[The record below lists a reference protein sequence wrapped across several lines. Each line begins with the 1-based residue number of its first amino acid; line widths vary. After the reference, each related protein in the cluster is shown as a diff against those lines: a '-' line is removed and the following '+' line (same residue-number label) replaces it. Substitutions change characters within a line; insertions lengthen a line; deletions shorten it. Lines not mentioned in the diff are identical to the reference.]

1 MLKDIKGIHE
11 RLWMV
16 VIAAG
21 GKTLFHCADKRKW
34 KSSIFIA
41 REPGFLVK
49 LLLSN

>member
-1 MLKDIKGIHE
+1 
-11 RLWMV
+11 MV

-21 GKTLFHCADKRKW
+21 GKTTLFQCADKRKW

-49 LLLSN
+49 PLLSN